1 MQNKLEVLSGSI
13 TDKEHT
19 FLIDNMC
26 LIVDMDSGIVV
37 EYGDKEKSGICSH
50 FLEVHSRFEE
60 CGLSDMARSL
70 RLIEFDHYDGEL
82 SIEDICTI
90 VNYGMNAR
98 SKAFVELFQI
108 DKEKLHERIRQLKRQ
123 GY

>member
-1 MQNKLEVLSGSI
+1 MRKLEVLSGSI

-26 LIVDMDSGIVV
+26 LIVNMECGSII
-37 EYGDKEKSGICSH
+37 EYGDKERSSICSH
-50 FLEVHSRFEE
+50 FSEMCSLLDEH
-60 CGLSDMARSL
+60 GLSDVASPL
-70 RLIEFDHYDGEL
+70 RLIEFDHYDGDL

-90 VNYGMNAR
+90 VNYGINIH
-98 SKAFVELFQI
+98 SKRFVELFQM
-108 DKEKLHERIRQLKRQ
+108 DKEKLHERISQLKRQ